1 MFTLEP
7 GRFGLLQAH
16 LLQEVHSG
24 VDEENRVL
32 SAVQTKRGG
41 DYCGHRLS
49 LSVLSVYAERVSPL
63 FSLRPKTQGHLFP
76 SLGTHSGLL
85 GGGFIIRSGSLQSIE
100 GVDGARD

>member
-1 MFTLEP
+1 MLNEKEENRVGTHRMDNDRVCPICLQKTTCSLLNRLFTLEP

-49 LSVLSVYAERVSPL
+49 LSVLSIYAERVSPL
-63 FSLRPKTQGHLFP
+63 LSLRPKT
-76 SLGTHSGLL
+76 
-85 GGGFIIRSGSLQSIE
+85 
-100 GVDGARD
+100 